1 MNILAISTRIPAPGR
16 KGDQVVAFYRLAHL
30 VKRGHSV
37 RLICFGDN
45 FKRDDLDARTS
56 LQALGIHVVLIK
68 WSPFEAFFNLFL
80 AIPNTAMPFQ
90 VALFKSRIFS
100 AEVSTAIDSF
110 KPDLLY
116 CITIRVS
123 QNIPIKYSE
132 FVIDFIDSMILNFS
146 RRKNTG
152 GFFEKFIYSLELS
165 RLKKFEI
172 NLANMSRRSFVVSE
186 LDRRAIGSEK
196 IHVTPLGIDLNQ
208 FFKRDIIIYDPVIVF
223 SGNMSY
229 QPNIDAV
236 VWFLKNCWNKLK
248 SENSNIR
255 FIITGSDPHS
265 QILELSSGDPNI
277 LVTGRVT
284 SIADVLRT
292 AMIAVAPMQ
301 SGSGMQFKI
310 LEAMA
315 CGVPVI
321 ATTLGLGNINASV
334 GNDLFV
340 SDTPDEFVQTIIK
353 LIEDFSLRQ
362 RVGESGR
369 NFVFRSHS
377 WSALNSIF
385 ETRLIESL
393 DL

>member
-45 FKRDDLDARTS
+45 GKPDDLDARTS
-56 LQALGIHVVLIK
+56 LQALGIHVVLVK
-68 WSPFEAFFNLFL
+68 WNLFEAFLNLFRV
-80 AIPNTAMPFQ
+80 IPNAGMPFQ
-90 VALFKSRIFS
+90 VALFKSQIFS
-100 AEVSTAIDSF
+100 AEVSTAIDRF

-123 QNIPIKYSE
+123 QNIPVKCSN
-132 FVIDFIDSMILNFS
+132 FVIDFIDSMVLNFS
-146 RRKNTG
+146 RRKNSG
-152 GFFEKFIYSLELS
+152 GFFENFIYSLELS

-172 NLANMSRRSFVVSE
+172 NLANIARRSFVVSE

-196 IHVTPLGIDLNQ
+196 IHVTPLGIDLNH
-208 FFKRDIIIYDPVIVF
+208 FFKQDAIINDPVIVF

-229 QPNIDAV
+229 QPNVDAV
-236 VWFLKNCWNKLK
+236 IWFLKNCWNKLK
-248 SENSNIR
+248 LENSSIR
-255 FIITGSDPHS
+255 FIVTGSNPHS
-265 QILELSSGDPNI
+265 QILELSSDDPNVF
-277 LVTGRVT
+277 VTGRVA

-321 ATTLGLGNINASV
+321 TTTLGLGNINASV
-334 GNDLFV
+334 DHDLFV
-340 SDTPDEFVQTIIK
+340 CDTPDEFVRTIVE
-353 LIEDFSLRQ
+353 LIEDFGLRQ
-362 RVGESGR
+362 RVGDSGH
-369 NFVFRSHS
+369 NFVFRNHS
-377 WSALNSIF
+377 WSALNATF
-385 ETRLIESL
+385 ESYLIESL

>member
-16 KGDQVVAFYRLAHL
+16 KGDQVVAFYRLVHL

-45 FKRDDLDARTS
+45 CKPDDIDARTS
-56 LQALGIHVVLIK
+56 LQALGIHVVLVK
-68 WSPFEAFFNLFL
+68 WSPFEAFLNLFC
-80 AIPNTAMPFQ
+80 AIPNTGMPFQ

-100 AEVSTAIDSF
+100 AEVSTTIDGF
-110 KPDLLY
+110 RPDLLY

-123 QNIPIKYSE
+123 QNIPIKCSN
-132 FVIDFIDSMILNFS
+132 FVIDFIDSMVLNFS
-146 RRKNTG
+146 RRKNRG
-152 GFFEKFIYSLELS
+152 GVFEKLIYSLELS

-196 IHVTPLGIDLNQ
+196 IHVTPLGIDLNH
-208 FFKRDIIIYDPVIVF
+208 FFKQDAIINDPVIVF

-229 QPNIDAV
+229 QPNVDAV

-255 FIITGSDPHS
+255 FIITGSNPHS
-265 QILELSSGDPNI
+265 HILELSSGDQNI
-277 LVTGRVT
+277 FVTGRVA

-292 AMIAVAPMQ
+292 AMIAIAPMQ

-315 CGVPVI
+315 CGVPVV

-340 SDTPDEFVQTIIK
+340 SDTPDEFVQTIIR
-353 LIEDFSLRQ
+353 LIEDFGLRQ

-385 ETRLIESL
+385 ETHLIESL

>member
-30 VKRGHSV
+30 VKRGYSV

-45 FKRDDLDARTS
+45 CKPDDLDARTS
-56 LQALGIHVVLIK
+56 LQALGVHVVFVK
-68 WSPFEAFFNLFL
+68 WSPFEAFLNLFC
-80 AIPNTAMPFQ
+80 AIPNTGMPFQ
-90 VALFKSRIFS
+90 VALYKSRIFS
-100 AEVSTAIDSF
+100 AEVATAIGGF

-123 QNIPIKYSE
+123 QNIPIKYTDLA
-132 FVIDFIDSMILNFS
+132 IDFIDSMVLNFS
-146 RRKNTG
+146 RRKDRG
-152 GFFEKFIYSLELS
+152 GFFEKFIYSLELV
-165 RLKKFEI
+165 RLKKFEV
-172 NLANMSRRSFVVSE
+172 NLANMSRCSFVVSE
-186 LDRRAIGSEK
+186 FDRRAIGSDK
-196 IHVTPLGIDLNQ
+196 IHVTPLGIDLNH
-208 FFKRDIIIYDPVIVF
+208 FFKRDVVTNDPVIVF

-229 QPNIDAV
+229 QPNVDAV

-248 SENSNIR
+248 SENLNIR
-255 FIITGSDPHS
+255 FIIAGSNPHS
-265 QILELSSGDPNI
+265 KILELSFGDSNI
-277 LVTGRVT
+277 LVTGRVV

-321 ATTLGLGNINASV
+321 TTTLGLGNINASV
-334 GNDLFV
+334 GDDLFV
-340 SDTPDEFVQTIIK
+340 GDTPDEFVQTIIR
-353 LIEDFSLRQ
+353 LIEDFGLRQ
-362 RVGESGR
+362 RVGESGH

-385 ETRLIESL
+385 ENHLIESL
-393 DL
+393 YL

>member
-30 VKRGHSV
+30 AKCGRSV

-45 FKRDDLDARTS
+45 CKPDDLDARTS
-56 LQALGIHVVLIK
+56 LEALGIHVVLIK
-68 WSPFEAFFNLFL
+68 WSPLEAILNLFRV
-80 AIPNTAMPFQ
+80 IPNAGMPFQ

-123 QNIPIKYSE
+123 QNIPIKFSK
-132 FVIDFIDSMILNFS
+132 FVVDFIDSMILNFS
-146 RRKNTG
+146 RRKNRG
-152 GFFEKFIYSLELS
+152 GFLEKIIYSLELS
-165 RLKKFEI
+165 RLEKFEV
-172 NLANMSRRSFVVSE
+172 NLANISRCSFVVSE
-186 LDRRAIGSEK
+186 LDRRAIGSDK
-196 IHVTPLGIDLNQ
+196 IKVTPLGIDLNH
-208 FFKRDIIIYDPVIVF
+208 FFKRDVINNDPVIVF

-229 QPNIDAV
+229 QPNVDAV
-236 VWFLKNCWNKLK
+236 VWFLRNCWNKLR
-248 SENSNIR
+248 SQNSNIR
-255 FIITGSDPHS
+255 FIITGSNPHS
-265 QILELSSGDPNI
+265 QILELSSGDSNI
-277 LVTGRVT
+277 FVTGRVE

-292 AMIAVAPMQ
+292 AMIAIAPMQ

-321 ATTLGLGNINASV
+321 TTTLGLGNINASV

-340 SDTPDEFVQTIIK
+340 SDTPDEFVQTIIE
-353 LIEDFSLRQ
+353 LMEDFGLRQ
-362 RVGESGR
+362 RVGESGH

-377 WSALNSIF
+377 WGALNSIF
-385 ETRLIESL
+385 ETHLIESL